1 MRPFV
6 RAFLPILILVAAFFG
21 VRALWQGGEDPMGF
35 QRPPSVTRVEAVTL
49 KLESYQVYIS
59 SQGVVEPRTQSTLI
73 PEVPGKVIEISSA
86 LREGGFFDEGEIL
99 LRLDPLDY
107 ETAVVVAKRQMAQ
120 SEALIEQEIARA
132 KQAEENWKRLGKEG
146 QPGALARREPQL
158 AEARAQ
164 VAAAKA
170 ELRKAERDLAR
181 TEIRAPYSGQTL
193 RKEVDVGQVVSN
205 GTTLAEIYADDYV
218 EVRLPIRNEDLA
230 FIDLPEAYR
239 EDAADMSRDELP
251 EVILSAE
258 IGGQES
264 QWKGR
269 VVRVAG
275 ALDARSKQLFV
286 VAHVDDPYARRGD
299 GTPPLRIGLF
309 VEARIKG
316 HLLEDVFVL
325 PPQTVRASDEV
336 VLIDDESRMERRAV
350 RPLALGTADAVVVPV
365 DGGGLAVGERL
376 CTTRIAFPANGAKV
390 SANIDGVAS
399 PSPSPP
405 EGARGVAGRTP

>member
-1 MRPFV
+1 M
-6 RAFLPILILVAAFFG
+6 
-21 VRALWQGGEDPMGF
+21 
-35 QRPPSVTRVEAVTL
+35 
-49 KLESYQVYIS
+49 
-59 SQGVVEPRTQSTLI
+59 
-73 PEVPGKVIEISSA
+73 
-86 LREGGFFDEGEIL
+86 
-99 LRLDPLDY
+99 
-107 ETAVVVAKRQMAQ
+107 
-120 SEALIEQEIARA
+120 
-132 KQAEENWKRLGKEG
+132 
-146 QPGALARREPQL
+146 
-158 AEARAQ
+158 
-164 VAAAKA
+164 
-170 ELRKAERDLAR
+170 
-181 TEIRAPYSGQTL
+181 
-193 RKEVDVGQVVSN
+193 GQVVSN

-286 VAHVDDPYARRGD
+286 VAHVDDPHARRGD